1 MNYFVK
7 TFQNY
12 LQTRQVTN
20 TSVRLINR
28 EISHSKQTALA
39 TTGANY
45 LARENKNISSGHV
58 NTANVRRP
66 WLCALTPLAA
76 AVSLLTTR
84 VSARFSDFS
93 FSFSVFNFCSCYD
106 EDSEIIIRL
115 ICACFSKWKIK
126 LDGSGFSTV
135 LLNPTRIYLC
145 VQSVVFAAD
154 KNKINVEKLFWW
166 KWNFV

>member
-66 WLCALTPLAA
+66 
-76 AVSLLTTR
+76 
-84 VSARFSDFS
+84 
-93 FSFSVFNFCSCYD
+93 
-106 EDSEIIIRL
+106 
-115 ICACFSKWKIK
+115 
-126 LDGSGFSTV
+126 
-135 LLNPTRIYLC
+135 
-145 VQSVVFAAD
+145 
-154 KNKINVEKLFWW
+154 
-166 KWNFV
+166 